1 MRLNIL
7 TLSTYDMCTT
17 IISNCIQ
24 HVHKCYYKTKQCH
37 GPIHQYIINY
47 HRHIYLSF
55 FPQSLILFVSPSLPP
70 SLSPPSLSPPLSP
83 PSLSPPPSPLSLLSP
98 NYLRGGQGLHMTRWM
113 HISRAITVG
122 IILCHIIKTTAV

>member
-24 HVHKCYYKTKQCH
+24 HVHKCHYKTKQCH
-37 GPIHQYIINY
+37 GPIHQYIIN
-47 HRHIYLSF
+47 IYLSF

-70 SLSPPSLSPPLSP
+70 SLSPPSLSPL
-83 PSLSPPPSPLSLLSP
+83 SLSPSLPLSLLSP